1 MTNIR
6 TITKKKITRNQ
17 YLLDIIKSA
26 KIGINKDADIVDLM
40 MIGFSKEGEI
50 FFIGQSLA
58 PTNPLTAAGLLDFAK
73 LTVFEAVLDG
83 QIGLEE

>member
-1 MTNIR
+1 MSNIR

-17 YLLDIIKSA
+17 YLIDIIRSA
-26 KIGINKDADIVDLM
+26 KEGINKDADIVDLM

-50 FFIGQSLA
+50 FIISQNLT
-58 PTNPLTAAGLLDFAK
+58 PVNPLASAGLLDFAK
-73 LTVFEAVLDG
+73 LAMYDGLDG